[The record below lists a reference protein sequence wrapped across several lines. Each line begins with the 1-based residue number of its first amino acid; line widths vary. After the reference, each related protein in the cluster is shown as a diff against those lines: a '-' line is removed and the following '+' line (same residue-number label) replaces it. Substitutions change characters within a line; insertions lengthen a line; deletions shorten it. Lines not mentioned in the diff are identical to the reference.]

1 MRARGK
7 VTRADRVAPVE
18 RKKVSLR
25 VKTEVLT
32 EAGYRCA
39 VPSCR
44 TLLLLDLHH
53 MYQVSEGGGDTTENL
68 IPLCPNDHARYHRGE
83 IPREAIFAYKS
94 ILVAISRAFDLESM
108 DRLLFLESLS
118 KDFLKISGDGVLTF
132 GRLIAAGLAGV
143 KLKANNNDLIVTY
156 TVNISQKGKLLVDAW
171 RSGDHAEITRAVAGP
186 VPGLNKA
193 GRVPQRQ

>member
-1 MRARGK
+1 M
-7 VTRADRVAPVE
+7 PVE

-83 IPREAIFAYKS
+83 IPKEAIFAYKS

-108 DRLLFLESLS
+108 DRLLFLEALS
-118 KDFLKISGDGVLTF
+118 KDFLKISGDGVLIF
-132 GRLIAAGLAGV
+132 GRLIAAGLASV

-156 TVNISQKGKLLVDAW
+156 TVNVSQKGRLLVNAW
-171 RSGDHAEITRAVAGP
+171 RSGDHAEIARAVAGP
-186 VPGLNKA
+186 VPGLNST
-193 GRVPQRQ
+193 GRVP